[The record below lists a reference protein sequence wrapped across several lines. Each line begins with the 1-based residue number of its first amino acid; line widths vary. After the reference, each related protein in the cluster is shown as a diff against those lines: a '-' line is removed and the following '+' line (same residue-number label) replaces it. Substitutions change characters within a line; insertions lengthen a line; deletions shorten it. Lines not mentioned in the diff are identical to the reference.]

1 MFKKIIASFIIAA
14 MAAAPALAGGLSKD
28 AAARFVATLAD
39 LKPIMEEIADKDET
53 LGGFDVTPKRGE
65 PYAPYTDGMAV
76 LKERDPALHKKMRA
90 ITKKH
95 GFSLA
100 DWASTGDQ
108 VFLAYMALQLDQ
120 QDAASIAAMRDMDP
134 ALLANLP
141 PEMRAQ
147 MDQAFTMMEAAEA
160 VPQADK
166 KIVKPLVR
174 DLEAFMDID

>member
-90 ITKKH
+90 ITKETWLLPR
-95 GFSLA
+95 GLGIDGRSGLFGLYGPA
-100 DWASTGDQ
+100 ARSTGRRVHRRHARYGPGVTRQ
-108 VFLAYMALQLDQ
+108 PSAR
-120 QDAASIAAMRDMDP
+120 DARPDGPGVHDDGSG
-134 ALLANLP
+134 
-141 PEMRAQ
+141 
-147 MDQAFTMMEAAEA
+147 
-160 VPQADK
+160 
-166 KIVKPLVR
+166 
-174 DLEAFMDID
+174 